1 MDDGKSSDRLRFAIV
16 KDLKI
21 VLCQI
26 ADAAAVRVANDDGDE
41 DFVCEGM
48 DGGGWLLL
56 GGGEKGE
63 EQSER
68 EAKECREE
76 CW

>member
-41 DFVCEGM
+41 DFVREGT
-48 DGGGWLLL
+48 DGGRWLLL